1 MSDQIEYLYYRDL
14 FNIFKAYTTPK
25 LMRVLDAQGIKYFV
39 DAKGKPFTT
48 RAAIEESLG
57 GSESVDAPPTPTG
70 EVPSSAS
77 LG

>member
-1 MSDQIEYLYYRDL
+1 MNEQPEYLYYREL

-25 LMRVLDAQGIKYFV
+25 LMRVLDSQGIKYFT

-48 RAAIEESLG
+48 RSAIEGAL
-57 GSESVDAPPTPTG
+57 GSEGV
-70 EVPSSAS
+70 VPSSAPEGSSDSAAS